1 MAKYR
6 KKPVIID
13 AFKLGDNIPDW
24 FMDKVTT
31 NDIILHRIP
40 FHESRA
46 RNYGQLWCEIKT
58 LEGVMEAYEGKD
70 YIIKGVDGEIY
81 PCKIDIFEKT
91 YEFVKDDKYEEPTEI
106 WSWNE
111 MDNENWSH
119 GVFYSREEAI
129 EDALADIENVKRIL
143 CTDTPTIYLGK
154 CEYIPLRTDLDP
166 DRAMEYLDEAY
177 CDDSGCDYYIY
188 EGVTDEQRQWLE
200 DKLSDVMV
208 EFHKMIGL
216 NPCWF
221 RVVEQEEIDLC
232 EYEKEKK

>member
-13 AFKLGDNIPDW
+13 AFELGDNIPDW
-24 FMDKVTT
+24 FMDKVTS

-40 FHESRA
+40 FHESRVN
-46 RNYGQLWCEIKT
+46 NYGQLWCEIKT

-70 YIIKGVDGEIY
+70 YIIRGVDGEIY

-91 YEFVKDDKYEEPTEI
+91 YEFVEDDKYEEPSEI

-111 MDNENWSH
+111 TDDESWSH
-119 GVFYSREEAI
+119 GTFDSREEAI
-129 EDALADIENVKRIL
+129 EDALGNIEEIKSYL
-143 CTDTPTIYLGK
+143 ETDTPTIYLGR
-154 CEYIPLRTDLDP
+154 CECVPLPTSVDSERILFDLDE
-166 DRAMEYLDEAY
+166 EYCSET
-177 CDDSGCDYYIY
+177 GCENYIY
-188 EGVTDEQRQWLE
+188 EDVTNEQTKWLE

-221 RVVEQEEIDLC
+221 TVVEQEKIDLC
-232 EYEKEKK
+232 EYQKEKI

>member
-1 MAKYR
+1 M
-6 KKPVIID
+6 
-13 AFKLGDNIPDW
+13 
-24 FMDKVTT
+24 
-31 NDIILHRIP
+31 
-40 FHESRA
+40 S
-46 RNYGQLWCEIKT
+46 
-58 LEGVMEAYEGKD
+58 
-70 YIIKGVDGEIY
+70 
-81 PCKIDIFEKT
+81 CKIFECSDRKDEVCCFECSEFPDCGFPCYHAFVQGFTKENYKT
-91 YEFVKDDKYEEPTEI
+91 RCEHYKSDEL

-119 GVFYSREEAI
+119 GTFDSREEAI

-166 DRAMEYLDEAY
+166 DRAMKYLDGAY
-177 CDDSGCDYYIY
+177 CNDSGCDYYIY

-216 NPCWF
+216 KPCWF

-232 EYEKEKK
+232 EYQKEKE

>member
-1 MAKYR
+1 MSCNFNECDDTKDSTCCFECDDLE
-6 KKPVIID
+6 KC
-13 AFKLGDNIPDW
+13 DN
-24 FMDKVTT
+24 
-31 NDIILHRIP
+31 RC
-40 FHESRA
+40 E
-46 RNYGQLWCEIKT
+46 GCEIGILNKENYK
-58 LEGVMEAYEGKD
+58 LKCEHY
-70 YIIKGVDGEIY
+70 
-81 PCKIDIFEKT
+81 
-91 YEFVKDDKYEEPTEI
+91 DKNEI

-111 MDNENWSH
+111 LDNENWSH
-119 GVFYSREEAI
+119 GTFDSREEAI

-154 CEYIPLRTDLDP
+154 CEYISLRTDLDP
-166 DRAMEYLDEAY
+166 DRVMEYLDEAY

-216 NPCWF
+216 KSCWF

>member
-1 MAKYR
+1 ME
-6 KKPVIID
+6 
-13 AFKLGDNIPDW
+13 NI
-24 FMDKVTT
+24 K
-31 NDIILHRIP
+31 
-40 FHESRA
+40 E
-46 RNYGQLWCEIKT
+46 
-58 LEGVMEAYEGKD
+58 
-70 YIIKGVDGEIY
+70 
-81 PCKIDIFEKT
+81 
-91 YEFVKDDKYEEPTEI
+91 EI

-111 MDNENWSH
+111 TDDESWSH
-119 GVFYSREEAI
+119 GTFDSREEAI

-188 EGVTDEQRQWLE
+188 EGVTNEQRQWLE

-216 NPCWF
+216 KPCWF
-221 RVVEQEEIDLC
+221 RVVEQEEINLC
-232 EYEKEKK
+232 EYQKEKK

>member
-1 MAKYR
+1 MSCKRFEYCSYR
-6 KKPVIID
+6 KEKD
-13 AFKLGDNIPDW
+13 DNMCCFECPD
-24 FMDKVTT
+24 
-31 NDIILHRIP
+31 
-40 FHESRA
+40 
-46 RNYGQLWCEIKT
+46 
-58 LEGVMEAYEGKD
+58 
-70 YIIKGVDGEIY
+70 
-81 PCKIDIFEKT
+81 
-91 YEFVKDDKYEEPTEI
+91 FVKCEFPCGYTFVKEFTRGDYKSKCEYYKNDEI

-119 GVFYSREEAI
+119 GTFYSKEEAI

-216 NPCWF
+216 KPC
-221 RVVEQEEIDLC
+221 
-232 EYEKEKK
+232 

>member
-1 MAKYR
+1 MVDEMLKKTKMIKASNKAGLTRSMLSETFKYDGIMGCYNLGLEHMLDYLEDNAK
-6 KKPVIID
+6 PCV
-13 AFKLGDNIPDW
+13 
-24 FMDKVTT
+24 
-31 NDIILHRIP
+31 
-40 FHESRA
+40 ESS
-46 RNYGQLWCEIKT
+46 NE
-58 LEGVMEAYEGKD
+58 
-70 YIIKGVDGEIY
+70 
-81 PCKIDIFEKT
+81 
-91 YEFVKDDKYEEPTEI
+91 EI

-119 GVFYSREEAI
+119 GTFDSREEAI

-166 DRAMEYLDEAY
+166 DRVMEYLDEAY

-208 EFHKMIGL
+208 EFHKIIGL
-216 NPCWF
+216 KPCWF

-232 EYEKEKK
+232 KYEKGEVNE

>member
-1 MAKYR
+1 MPCNFNECDDTKDNTCCFECDDLEKCDNR
-6 KKPVIID
+6 CEGCD
-13 AFKLGDNIPDW
+13 LGKLN
-24 FMDKVTT
+24 K
-31 NDIILHRIP
+31 
-40 FHESRA
+40 E
-46 RNYGQLWCEIKT
+46 NYKSKCE
-58 LEGVMEAYEGKD
+58 Y
-70 YIIKGVDGEIY
+70 YKGN
-81 PCKIDIFEKT
+81 
-91 YEFVKDDKYEEPTEI
+91 EI

-154 CEYIPLRTDLDP
+154 CEYIRLRTDLDP

-216 NPCWF
+216 KPCWF

-232 EYEKEKK
+232 EYQKEKD